1 MTSIDLRGGTRIT
14 MAEAE
19 AAGRDEIATAMRRK
33 RHAPGTVRIERTKSG
48 TWYSYTRCANAVT
61 GDLARLP
68 VGQCSTEAEY
78 SIDRGKLTK
87 SSVAY
92 FCAYETA
99 EQKAAHNGRR

>member
-1 MTSIDLRGGTRIT
+1 VTISIGLRDGRQIT
-14 MAEAE
+14 YAEAE
-19 AAGRDEIATAMRRK
+19 AAGRDEIAAAMRRK
-33 RHAPGTVRIERTKSG
+33 RHVPGTVRIDRTKSG
-48 TWYSYTRCANAVT
+48 TWYSYTRCANTVT

-99 EQKAAHNGRR
+99 EQKGSRRGA